1 MRLLA
6 TPWKRALIPGLTERE
21 CESPRACFKDTLWF
35 FTLTWQMRL
44 ASFYTRSV
52 CEATYKKVDRLLS
65 ILLVAAENTAL
76 KRKKEE
82 KKTHSN

>member
-1 MRLLA
+1 
-6 TPWKRALIPGLTERE
+6 
-21 CESPRACFKDTLWF
+21 
-35 FTLTWQMRL
+35 MRL

-65 ILLVAAENTAL
+65 ILLVAAENMAL

-82 KKTHSN
+82 KKTPLKLKYIKCVHNTSQVLALPP

>member
-1 MRLLA
+1 
-6 TPWKRALIPGLTERE
+6 
-21 CESPRACFKDTLWF
+21 
-35 FTLTWQMRL
+35 MRL

-65 ILLVAAENTAL
+65 ILLVAAENMAL

-82 KKTHSN
+82 KKPTQIKIY